1 MITLTPIITEKSI
14 ADAQNGKFTFK
25 MDKTMGKNAIKY
37 VIGNTFKV
45 DVIGVATSIV
55 KGRSRRSGAR
65 RIEKT
70 KSAWKKAIVRLKAG
84 QKIAAFE
91 IGEQK

>member
-1 MITLTPIITEKSI
+1 
-14 ADAQNGKFTFK
+14 
-25 MDKTMGKNAIKY
+25 MGKHAIKRM
-37 VIGNTFKV
+37 VIDLFKV
-45 DVIGVATSIV
+45 DVVGIATSIV

-70 KSAWKKAIVRLKAG
+70 QSAWKKAIVQLKEG
-84 QKIAAFE
+84 QKIALFE